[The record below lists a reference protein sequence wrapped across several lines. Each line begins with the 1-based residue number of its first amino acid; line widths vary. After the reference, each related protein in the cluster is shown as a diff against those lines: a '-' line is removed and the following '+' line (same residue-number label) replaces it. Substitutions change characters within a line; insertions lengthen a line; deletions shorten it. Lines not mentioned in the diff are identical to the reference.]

1 MGWADLLIHI
11 GVFSA
16 GSWHLDDFM
25 RANEAILGV
34 RERSSLARVGAE
46 MYRDDRCFG
55 LFIDRLVLSFRFLV
69 LPLVSSFSLI
79 WLHFY
84 LGLECS

>member
-1 MGWADLLIHI
+1 
-11 GVFSA
+11 
-16 GSWHLDDFM
+16 
-25 RANEAILGV
+25 
-34 RERSSLARVGAE
+34 

-69 LPLVSSFSLI
+69 LPLVSSSSLI
-79 WLHFY
+79 WFHLY